1 MPVLTNVLESSTDA
15 LIGMDVIRAE
25 ETCLSIHAKA
35 SAFQQAG
42 NCSAAEKAYRGT
54 LLTYPNEPGIL
65 LGLAGVLALQG
76 NS

>member
-1 MPVLTNVLESSTDA
+1 
-15 LIGMDVIRAE
+15 MDVIRAE

>member
-1 MPVLTNVLESSTDA
+1 
-15 LIGMDVIRAE
+15 MDVIRAE

-76 NS
+76 IVRGCYVDRKGIIAF